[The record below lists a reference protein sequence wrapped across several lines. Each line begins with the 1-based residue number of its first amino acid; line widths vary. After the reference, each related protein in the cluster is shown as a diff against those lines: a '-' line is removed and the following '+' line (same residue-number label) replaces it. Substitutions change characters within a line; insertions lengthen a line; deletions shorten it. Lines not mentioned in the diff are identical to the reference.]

1 MTIFICGDSTAAT
14 YAPEKAPITGWGQV
28 LGEFIPGVN
37 IVNKSM
43 GGRSTKSFLADG
55 RLVAIEQAIQPGDI
69 MLIQFTH
76 NDGSDLVWRH
86 TDPYT
91 SFEANLEIFV
101 DTARIHGA
109 TPVLMTPIPR
119 CYWRDGEL
127 IDAHGEYPN
136 AIRLV
141 AMQKGVPLLEVTL
154 EGMKALRELGEE
166 ASQPLYMNF
175 DAGLY
180 SAYPNGSTDD
190 THTQRAGAELYARMT
205 AEMLKQQGLI

>member
-14 YAPEKAPITGWGQV
+14 YAPENAPITGWGQV
-28 LGEFIPGVN
+28 LGEFIPGAE

-55 RLVAIEQAIQPGDI
+55 RLVAIEQAIQPGDL

-76 NDGSDLVWRH
+76 NDTSDLVWRH

-91 SFEANLEIFV
+91 SFAANLALYV

-119 CYWRDGEL
+119 RYWRNGEL
-127 IDAHGEYPN
+127 LDAHGDYPD

-141 AMQKGVPLLEVTL
+141 AMQKGVHLLEITREAMKTL
-154 EGMKALRELGEE
+154 RDMGEE
-166 ASQPLYMNF
+166 ATYPLYMNVEP
-175 DAGLY
+175 GLY
-180 SAYPNGSTDD
+180 PAYPNGSKDD
-190 THTQRAGAELYARMT
+190 THTQRAGAEFYARMT
-205 AEMLKQQGLI
+205 ADMLRQQGLI